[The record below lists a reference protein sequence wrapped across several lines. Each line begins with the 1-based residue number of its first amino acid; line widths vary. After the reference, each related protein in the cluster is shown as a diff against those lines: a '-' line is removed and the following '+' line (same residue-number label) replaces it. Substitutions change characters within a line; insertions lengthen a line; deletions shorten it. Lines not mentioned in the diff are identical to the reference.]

1 MSTTLGS
8 LIVTLEA
15 NIAKFESDLGRA
27 VTVAEANMNQISKI
41 VGKASDAFSFLAA
54 GLGVDKLVEF
64 SASVLES
71 TAHLAGLAMQ
81 TGLSVETL
89 SGLSTQAAEVHLSI
103 DDVAS
108 AFERLERQTALAVG
122 GNQKAA
128 AQFAAIGI
136 SAQQLAQ
143 GLKDPQSLLLAVSQ
157 NLEKFSD
164 DGSKTA
170 LMMQILGRG
179 GASMAQF
186 LHNIAT
192 EGIAAAST
200 TAEQARQAEAYEKDL
215 ADLSSTI
222 KTFWQDTI
230 LTLVPAI
237 KLGGA
242 TIITAFSD
250 MWISV
255 KYDAQIVF
263 AWMADKLSTLADNAG
278 NFLGI
283 GNLVTGLPP
292 APHPSM
298 VDSLAAQ
305 RDAAHAANAAIMA
318 EAAADFVN
326 STRSPVQAPAAAK
339 PSIAPPTVN
348 NAGLQKLLDARLKVI
363 QDAIKAEE
371 AAVKTG
377 NALLDQAYSQNLL
390 SIADYSTAKVNMLN
404 AEFAVTQRY
413 YDQEIAIA
421 QKFAAQQTD
430 ATAKQVALAK
440 VQELADAKTAD
451 ANKFDQERIALTDK
465 IIADQQKLA
474 KTVIDVS
481 IAYATMNGNTELATK
496 LQIDQADGVTKQILA
511 ANGLTDAYTKLVAV
525 ENDKMLRASQSGL
538 DGMHVAVLDY
548 QKGLADVAK
557 STNQMTTQM
566 LQSMEDALVTFVTT
580 GKLNFKSLID
590 SFIADLV
597 RLMVRQQAMPFIAQ
611 LFGMVGGGGSGL
623 SFTSNAGEASSL
635 LDAMPAAANGN
646 SWMVGGSGG
655 TDSQMVRF
663 KATPGERVLVQTPG
677 QQARGNGV
685 TVVNHNYIDARSDSA
700 QIAQMIGQS
709 TQYAIQQSKAAI
721 VNMAKRGAFT
731 AA

>member
-27 VTVAEANMNQISKI
+27 VTLAEARMNEISKI
-41 VGKASDAFSFLAA
+41 VGKASDAFGFLAA

-71 TAHLAGLAMQ
+71 TAHLEGLARQ

-89 SGLSTQAAEVHLSI
+89 SGLSTQAAEVHMSI
-103 DDVAS
+103 DEVAMS
-108 AFERLERQTALAVG
+108 FERMEKQTALAVG

-128 AQFAAIGI
+128 NAFAAIGI
-136 SAQQLAQ
+136 SAQQLAA
-143 GLKDPQSLLLAVSQ
+143 GLKDPQSLLLLVSQ
-157 NLEKFSD
+157 NLEKFAD
-164 DGSKTA
+164 DGNKTA

-179 GASMAQF
+179 GATMAQF
-186 LHNIAT
+186 LHNIAE
-192 EGIAAAST
+192 EGIGAATT
-200 TAEQARQAEAYEKDL
+200 TAEQARQAELYEKSL

-222 KTFWQDTI
+222 KTFWQNTI
-230 LTLVPAI
+230 LTLIPAI

-242 TIITAFSD
+242 TIINAFSD

-255 KYDAQIVF
+255 KYDAEILF
-263 AWMADKLSTLADNAG
+263 AWMGDRLHTLGDKVGS
-278 NFLGI
+278 FLGI

-292 APHPSM
+292 TPHPSA

-326 STRSPVQAPAAAK
+326 STRSPVQASAAAR
-339 PSIAPPTVN
+339 PSIAPPAVN
-348 NAGLQKLLDARLKVI
+348 EKGLQKLLDARLKLI

-371 AAVKTG
+371 AATKTG
-377 NALLDQAYSQNLL
+377 NALLDQAYAQNLL
-390 SIADYSTAKVNMLN
+390 SLADYSTAKINMLN
-404 AEFAVTQRY
+404 ANFAVTQR
-413 YDQEIAIA
+413 DFDREVALA
-421 QKFAAQQTD
+421 QKFADQQKD
-430 ATAKQVALAK
+430 ATAKETALAK
-440 VQELADAKTAD
+440 VRELQDAKTAD

-474 KTVIDVS
+474 KTIIDVS

-525 ENDKMLRASQSGL
+525 ESDKMLRASQNGL

-548 QKGLADVAK
+548 QKGLLDVAK
-557 STNQMTTQM
+557 STNQMTTNM

-580 GKLNFKSLID
+580 GKLNWRSLID
-590 SFIADLV
+590 SMIADLV
-597 RLMVRQQAMPFIAQ
+597 RLQIRQAAMPWIAQ
-611 LFGMVGGGGSGL
+611 LFGLASGGGNTTVFYNGGGDPVPGAL
-623 SFTSNAGEASSL
+623 AN
-635 LDAMPAAANGN
+635 MPAAANGN

-655 TDSQMVRF
+655 TDSQLVRF
-663 KATPGERVLVQTPG
+663 RATPGEKVLVQTLG
-677 QQARGNGV
+677 QQGDGAASVHFSPTYNIGSGV
-685 TVVNHNYIDARSDSA
+685 SRSDVISA
-700 QIAQMIGQS
+700 CAATQKATIAQVTKLIRG
-709 TQYAIQQSKAAI
+709 
-721 VNMAKRGAFT
+721 GAF
-731 AA
+731 A